1 MKKTTFGSLLSFF
14 IFLFTLLFTEPAL
27 AHGGE
32 PRLEISV
39 ERINPGGV
47 VEVRG
52 VDFDYDEV
60 VALSLMRSSIQIPL
74 NDVTTDVEGIFTQVV
89 VLPTDLPPGEYNFRA
104 RSDHHLITSPTIIV
118 WGAAIQDQESS
129 AIQDQSDMQFGPVPT
144 IVPGAASTPVP
155 QTSALELP
163 VSKNNPRT
171 LIYSVLA
178 GIIILALLSIRILKR
193 R

>member
-1 MKKTTFGSLLSFF
+1 MFFRNIISLLIVSLLS
-14 IFLFTLLFTEPAL
+14 LFVVHDAL

-52 VDFDYDEV
+52 VDFDYEEV

-74 NDVTTDVEGIFTQVV
+74 SDVTTDVEGIFIQNV

-118 WGAAIQDQESS
+118 WGAAIQDQAGS

-144 IVPGAASTPVP
+144 VAPRAASTPAP
-155 QTSALELP
+155 QTSNLEP
-163 VSKNNPRT
+163 PASKSNPTT
-171 LIYSVLA
+171 LIYSALA
-178 GIIILALLSIRILKR
+178 GAIILALLSMRILKR